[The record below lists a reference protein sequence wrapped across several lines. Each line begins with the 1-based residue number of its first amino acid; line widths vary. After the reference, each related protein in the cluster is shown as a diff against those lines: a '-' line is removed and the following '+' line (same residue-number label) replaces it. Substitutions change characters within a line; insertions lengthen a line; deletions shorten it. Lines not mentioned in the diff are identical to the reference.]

1 MALFIIEE
9 WAVIDRMRAE
19 QDMRSRPL
27 RYFRCDCC
35 NAGRVE
41 PTAHENCRRSAGQAL
56 ANGLLQE
63 LAKLFDVFFFS
74 LQPQGL
80 FDRQAPEAANTASV
94 AGGRPQVP
102 AGGPSDVPE

>member
-27 RYFRCDCC
+27 RYFRRDCC

-41 PTAHENCRRSAGQAL
+41 STAHENCRRSSGQAL
-56 ANGLLQE
+56 ATALLQE
-63 LAKLFDVFFFS
+63 LAELFDAFSFS
-74 LQPQGL
+74 LQPQAL
-80 FDRQAPEAANTASV
+80 FDRQRCETMHVNPCGRKTQCLTGREA
-94 AGGRPQVP
+94 G
-102 AGGPSDVPE
+102 D

>member
-27 RYFRCDCC
+27 RYFRRDCC

-80 FDRQAPEAANTASV
+80 FDRQGREPANSDSS
-94 AGGRPQVP
+94 GGVTHHVP
-102 AGGPSDVPE
+102 AGES